1 VVSEPRSADSV
12 AARLRVLRGS
22 LGLSQEQ
29 LARRLGVSFATVNRW
44 ESGRTQLSPRAER
57 AVTELE
63 SELEAQLARPEGQ
76 PAQPGAQAA
85 QPGARV
91 APPAAS
97 GSQPGAAPRPA
108 GPSQLPLGQTSFI
121 GRERELA
128 ELARLMSGARLVS
141 LIGPGGAGKTRLAVE
156 VISRSGPQPDVVFLP
171 LESVRL
177 PHALVPALASRLG
190 VHDQPGVSLTDSV
203 QAALSDSDR
212 LLVLDGAESLRT
224 ETAALARDLLAAVPR
239 LRIVVTSRVLLG
251 VPGEVCWTVPPLD
264 CPSLAADA
272 AGIAASDAVQLFI
285 ARARDRLPG
294 FQSGDVAPHAI
305 AELCRRL
312 DGLPLAIE
320 LIASWVGTL
329 SIREILQQ
337 RAVLLDTDPGP
348 AGQQEPRRLADVLQA
363 SYDLLDPEAQRML
376 PMLSCF
382 AGRFGLTDAQAV
394 LDAPSPATAVTLR
407 TLVDSSWL
415 VVSQGTEQ
423 NRFGMLETI
432 RSFAAA
438 QLEKTGDGPAARGR
452 HARHFADLATRSEA
466 GLTGPDA
473 AAWTD
478 RMQPADPDL
487 QVALQWA
494 ADNGEV
500 DLGLRVAG
508 GLWRWWLIS
517 GRLAQG
523 RSWLGRMIAPAAN
536 RHDETIARAL
546 CAAAVLA
553 TENGDY
559 REAIGYADRA
569 RRIFDALG
577 LRERTAFAATVLAS
591 AHRYLGNNPA
601 ARHNFRLAM
610 ELRLA
615 LGDRR
620 GVSVAINNIAL
631 LELDDGNV
639 DRAQALFEQAL
650 DIKRELGE
658 PRSIAIGLA
667 NLADVLIRTQQWD
680 DAERV
685 LAEGASLGAGI
696 PQIVGTIRCNQGNLA
711 SHRQDWAAAAEHFE
725 AAIAASQAGG
735 HPHDAIEAMVGL
747 AKVLHRTGRQDEGL
761 AQLRSARALAVS
773 LSSPQRIADVD
784 AALTVLTAPVP
795 TAPHLT
801 APVPTAP
808 VPAAPAPTA
817 PHLTAPVPT
826 APVPTAPVP
835 AAPVPTAPV
844 LTAPVLTA
852 IGPADAAAEP
862 GAAAPTRPDHL
873 TARQAEV
880 LGLLAAG
887 LSNKEIA
894 AKLFLSPATVE
905 RHLATIY
912 RNLGL
917 TSRVEAARFAIE
929 NGLALPR

>member
-1 VVSEPRSADSV
+1 MRISAYPLIVSEPRSADSV

-44 ESGRTQLSPRAER
+44 ESGRTQLSPRAEL
-57 AVTELE
+57 AVA
-63 SELEAQLARPEGQ
+63 ELEAELAAGPEVRLAAGLAQLEARS
-76 PAQPGAQAA
+76 AQPHG
-85 QPGARV
+85 
-91 APPAAS
+91 
-97 GSQPGAAPRPA
+97 
-108 GPSQLPLGQTSFI
+108 QLPFGQTSFV

-128 ELARLMSGARLVS
+128 ELAEVLSGSRLVS

-156 VISRSGPQPDVVFLP
+156 VISRTVPQPEVVFVP

-177 PHALVPALASRLG
+177 PHSLVPALASRLG
-190 VHDQPGVSLTDSV
+190 VHDQPGISLTDSLR
-203 QAALSDSDR
+203 AALADADR
-212 LLVLDGAESLRT
+212 LLVLDGAESLRA
-224 ETAALARDLLAAVPR
+224 ETATLVRDLLAALPR
-239 LRIVVTSRVLLG
+239 LRIIVTSRVLLG

-294 FQSGDVAPHAI
+294 FQAADVAPHAI

-363 SYDLLDPEAQRML
+363 SYDLLDPAAQRML
-376 PMLSCF
+376 PLLSCF
-382 AGRFGLTDAQAV
+382 AGRFGLADAQAV
-394 LDAPSPATAVTLR
+394 LDSPSPATAVALR

-423 NRFGMLETI
+423 NLFGMLETI
-432 RSFAAA
+432 RSFATA
-438 QLEKTGDGPAARGR
+438 QLEKTEDGPAARSR
-452 HARHFADLATRSEA
+452 HARHFADLAARSET

-478 RMQPADPDL
+478 RMRVADPDL

-494 ADNGEV
+494 ADNGEE
-500 DLGLRVAG
+500 DLGLETAA

-523 RSWLGRMIAPAAN
+523 RSWLGRMLAPAAS

-569 RRIFDALG
+569 RQIFSALG

-591 AHRYLGNNPA
+591 AHRYLGNNRA
-601 ARHNFRLAM
+601 ARHNFQVAM
-610 ELRLA
+610 ELRLV

-620 GVSVAINNIAL
+620 GVSVAINNMAL
-631 LELDDGNV
+631 LELDDGNL
-639 DRAQALFEQAL
+639 DRARELFEQAL
-650 DIKRELGE
+650 AIKRELAE

-667 NLADVLIRTQQWD
+667 NLADVLIRTQRWE
-680 DAERV
+680 DADRV
-685 LAEGASLGAGI
+685 LAEAASLGAGI
-696 PQIVGTIRCNQGNLA
+696 PQIDGTIRCNQGNLA
-711 SHRQDWAAAAEHFE
+711 SHREDWAAAAEHFE
-725 AAIAASQAGG
+725 AAIAASQASG
-735 HPHDAIEAMVGL
+735 HPHDAIEATVGL
-747 AKVLHRTGRQDEGL
+747 AKVLHRTGRQDEAI
-761 AQLRSARALAVS
+761 AQLQSARALAAS
-773 LSSPQRIADVD
+773 LSSPQRIADVE
-784 AALTVLTAPVP
+784 AALTAVASPVVASPALTSPALTATGLTSTGP
-795 TAPHLT
+795 TATGPT
-801 APVPTAP
+801 SAEVASAPEQ
-808 VPAAPAPTA
+808 PAGSAGS
-817 PHLTAPVPT
+817 
-826 APVPTAPVP
+826 
-835 AAPVPTAPV
+835 
-844 LTAPVLTA
+844 
-852 IGPADAAAEP
+852 GPP
-862 GAAAPTRPDHL
+862 GDL

-880 LGLLAAG
+880 LGLLATG
-887 LSNKEIA
+887 LSNKQIA
-894 AKLFLSPATVE
+894 ATLFLSPATVE

-929 NGLALPR
+929 NGLAALH

>member
-1 VVSEPRSADSV
+1 VSEPRSADSV

-29 LARRLGVSFATVNRW
+29 LARQLGVSFATVNRW
-44 ESGRTQLSPRAER
+44 ESGRTQLSPRALR
-57 AVTELE
+57 AVAELE
-63 SELEAQLARPEGQ
+63 AELEAQPSG
-76 PAQPGAQAA
+76 PAATS
-85 QPGARV
+85 
-91 APPAAS
+91 AAS
-97 GSQPGAAPRPA
+97 GGTAAPATAPA
-108 GPSQLPLGQTSFI
+108 SSGSGGTGPAPQGPRIARGQLPVGQTSFI

-128 ELARLMSGARLVS
+128 ELARVLSASRLVS

-156 VISRSGPQPDVVFLP
+156 VISRTVPLPDVVFLP

-177 PHALVPALASRLG
+177 PHALAPALASRLG
-190 VHDQPGVSLTDSV
+190 VHDQPGVSLTDSL
-203 QAALSDSDR
+203 QAALADADR
-212 LLVLDGAESLRT
+212 LLVLDGAESLRA
-224 ETAALARDLLAAVPR
+224 ETAALVRDLLAGLPR
-239 LRIVVTSRVLLG
+239 LRVVVTSRVLLG

-272 AGIAASDAVQLFI
+272 ADIAASDAVQLFN

-294 FQSGDVAPHAI
+294 FQPEEVAPHAI

-337 RAVLLDTDPGP
+337 RAVLLDTDPAA
-348 AGQQEPRRLADVLQA
+348 AGQQEARRLADVLQV
-363 SYDLLDPEAQRML
+363 SYDLLDSGAQRTL

-382 AGRFGLTDAQAV
+382 AGRFGLADAQAI
-394 LDAPSPATAVTLR
+394 LDSDGPATAVTLR

-415 VVSQGTEQ
+415 VVSQSAEQ

-432 RSFAAA
+432 RTFAAG
-438 QLEKTGDGPAARGR
+438 QLEKTGDGPATRSR
-452 HARHFADLATRSEA
+452 HARYFADLAVRSEA
-466 GLTGPDA
+466 GLTGQDA
-473 AAWTD
+473 ADWTD
-478 RMQPADPDL
+478 HMRIADPDL

-494 ADNGEV
+494 TDSGDV
-500 DLGLRVAG
+500 DVGLEAAA

-523 RSWLGRMIAPAAN
+523 RGWLARLLAAAAD
-536 RHDETIARAL
+536 RHDETTARAL

-569 RRIFDALG
+569 QQIFAALG

-601 ARHNFRLAM
+601 ARRNFRVAM
-610 ELRLA
+610 DLRLA

-620 GVSVAINNIAL
+620 GVSVAINNMAL
-631 LELDDGNV
+631 LELDDGNL
-639 DRAQALFEQAL
+639 DRARELFEQAL

-658 PRSIAIGLA
+658 RRSIAIGLA
-667 NLADVLIRTQQWD
+667 NLADVLIRTHQWE
-680 DAERV
+680 DADRV
-685 LAEGASLGAGI
+685 LAEASSLGAGI

-711 SHRQDWAAAAEHFE
+711 AHREEWAAAAEHFQ
-725 AAIAASQAGG
+725 AAIAASQSGG
-735 HPHDAIEAMVGL
+735 HPYDAIEAIIGL
-747 AKVLHRTGRQDEGL
+747 AKVLHRTGEPDEAL
-761 AQLRSARALAVS
+761 AQLRSARRLATS
-773 LSSPQRIADVD
+773 LSSPQRIAEVE
-784 AALTVLTAPVP
+784 AALAVLTSGGPTSGGPTSGGPTSGGLASGGLASGGLASGGLASGGLAAPG
-795 TAPHLT
+795 LT
-801 APVPTAP
+801 ATGLPSTPDPPT
-808 VPAAPAPTA
+808 
-817 PHLTAPVPT
+817 
-826 APVPTAPVP
+826 
-835 AAPVPTAPV
+835 
-844 LTAPVLTA
+844 
-852 IGPADAAAEP
+852 EP
-862 GAAAPTRPDHL
+862 GSGPPGDL

-887 LSNKEIA
+887 MSNRQIA
-894 AKLFLSPATVE
+894 ATLFLSPATVE

-917 TSRVEAARFAIE
+917 GSRVEAARFAIE
-929 NGLALPR
+929 NGLAAPR